1 MSVGGGYNPQHP
13 QHPHLTPTPLHH
25 FVFCWSNKNNNSN
38 HDSRPDKWVPN
49 MSAVNKSG
57 KLNVNLYNFVP
68 FVGGFSSAQFSSQI
82 VRIPRKSGKM
92 PDLQLII
99 AVGFAFFNVYLFA
112 FQMPYGWT
120 TIAGRQRGV
129 CPILGLISR
138 WTRPLHRVLRGR
150 RRRVC
155 GLLVYSL
162 SHDFAL
168 KLLTKCLT
176 GQQHD
181 FWVRIFNEFP
191 CVCVCGIWVLI
202 KSSKGHRHWRSL
214 NI

>member
-1 MSVGGGYNPQHP
+1 MSVGGGYNP

-120 TIAGRQRGV
+120 TIAGRQRGARV

-138 WTRPLHRVLRGR
+138 WTRPHHRVLGGEDEGSPACWFI
-150 RRRVC
+150 VC
-155 GLLVYSL
+155 RMILHLNCLQNVWQGSNTTFEWGFLMS
-162 SHDFAL
+162 SHACAYVVSGF
-168 KLLTKCLT
+168 
-176 GQQHD
+176 
-181 FWVRIFNEFP
+181 
-191 CVCVCGIWVLI
+191 
-202 KSSKGHRHWRSL
+202 
-214 NI
+214 